1 MLAVGEIQPSNF
13 AIEANSLAV
22 NTKGRQQM
30 NFFKWLTRANS
41 VHDVVL
47 SLYKCGLASAM
58 KHDQKEARDA
68 FTAAI
73 DMRDAP
79 ADLRAMALYNRAMLY
94 GAANDIRK
102 AIQDLNAVLAMT
114 AAPHKVKSAA
124 RQKLDRM
131 HRRNYMD
138 IPPWRDARASS

>member
-1 MLAVGEIQPSNF
+1 
-13 AIEANSLAV
+13 
-22 NTKGRQQM
+22 M

-47 SLYKCGLASAM
+47 SLYKRGLASAM

-94 GAANDIRK
+94 GAANEIRK
-102 AIQDLNAVLAMT
+102 AIQDLKAVLAMT

-131 HRRNYMD
+131 QRRNYMD
-138 IPPWRDARASS
+138 TTLRLHAHAPS

>member
-1 MLAVGEIQPSNF
+1 
-13 AIEANSLAV
+13 
-22 NTKGRQQM
+22 M

-47 SLYKCGLASAM
+47 SLYKQGLASAM
-58 KHDQKEARDA
+58 KHDQKAALDA

-79 ADLRAMALYNRAMLY
+79 AHLRAMALYNRALLF
-94 GAANDIRK
+94 GTANDFRK
-102 AIQDLNAVLAMT
+102 TIQDLNMVMAMT
-114 AAPHKVKSAA
+114 AAPQKVKSAA

-131 HRRNYMD
+131 QRRKYMD
-138 IPPWRDARASS
+138 TASRLHAISPN